1 MTNTKRLP
9 PLAIFLGFILLCI
22 SVAYWGMQLFKPPVR
37 NVIAPVAV
45 MRADAPLVAAAGLLG
60 GGAGGVVAASNFQLK
75 GVVVAAN
82 ARESVAIIAADGK
95 PAQAIWLNGEVQP
108 GVTVKEVNRQFVLLS
123 DGGVTRRVDLPKDAG
138 ARVDQAVPT
147 MPSAAQNDFNPAL
160 QQQAPM
166 QQAPLQPA
174 PIQPAPMQPANIGP
188 GTGPRPN

>member
-1 MTNTKRLP
+1 MNNTKRLP
-9 PLAIFLGFILLCI
+9 PVAIFFSFLLLCI
-22 SVAYWGMQLFKPPVR
+22 SLAYWGMQLFKPPVR
-37 NVIAPVAV
+37 NVVAPVSV
-45 MRADAPLVAAAGLLG
+45 MRADAPLAAAAGLLG
-60 GGAGGVVAASNFQLK
+60 GGSGGVVAASNFQLK

-82 ARESVAIIAADGK
+82 ERESVAIIAADGK

-138 ARVDQAVPT
+138 PRVDPAMAP
-147 MPSAAQNDFNPAL
+147 MPNAAPNDFNPAM
-160 QQQAPM
+160 Q

-174 PIQPAPMQPANIGP
+174 PMPPANIGP